1 MKAKKKKEPF
11 DVGGINSCTIRVL
24 FVLPNLQVGGAERVI
39 VTVMNGL
46 DRSRFDPSFLT
57 LSDEGPLRERI
68 DHEIPFHSLHGR
80 RVSRAL
86 PGIFKILR
94 KIKPDV
100 VVSTM
105 AHMNFAM
112 LLLRPFFPR
121 TAFIVREAALPSM
134 IFQSRPAFIA
144 AIKCAYRLLYPHA
157 AAVID
162 PSQAI
167 KNEFSGMGLHLDNHF
182 MIFNPVDT
190 ERLRSFELTPNQDG
204 KVHFVAAGTF
214 YWPKGFDR
222 LISALPELKMSQDWH
237 LTILGDGRDRA
248 ILEALIRDHNLGD
261 KVSLPGFSKQPW
273 PIYAAADCFLLP
285 SRSEGMPNVALEAL
299 ACGTPVIGM
308 REAGGITDIAKLAP
322 ENVAIADTID
332 EFIQLMEKITPQS
345 KTHYAPALLPKE
357 FQLAEVV
364 RQYSELIVEMH
375 NRP

>member
-1 MKAKKKKEPF
+1 MSF
-11 DVGGINSCTIRVL
+11 YVDDFNSRTTKVL
-24 FVLPNLQVGGAERVI
+24 FVLPNLQVGGAERVM

-46 DRSRFDPSFLT
+46 DRSRFEPCFLT
-57 LSDEGPLRERI
+57 LSGEGPLRERI
-68 DHEIPFHSLHGR
+68 EPDIPFYSLHGC

-86 PGIFKILR
+86 PGILKILR

-100 VVSTM
+100 VISTM

-134 IFQSRPAFIA
+134 IFQSRPAFVA

-157 AAVID
+157 ASVID

-167 KNEFSGMGLHLDNHF
+167 KNEFSGMGLPLNNHV
-182 MIFNPVDT
+182 MIYNPVDT

-204 KVHFVAAGTF
+204 KIHFVAAGTF

-222 LISALPELKMSQDWH
+222 LIRALPELKMSQDWH
-237 LTILGDGRDRA
+237 LTILGDGRDRTM
-248 ILEALIRDHNLGD
+248 LETLIRDHNLGN
-261 KVSLPGFSKQPW
+261 KINLPGFSAQPW
-273 PIYAAADCFLLP
+273 PIYATADCFLLP

-322 ENVAIADTID
+322 ENVAIADTIA
-332 EFIQLMEKITPQS
+332 EFIQLMEKIKPQA
-345 KTHYAPALLPKE
+345 KQHYAPDLLPKE
-357 FQLAEVV
+357 FHLAEVV
-364 RQYSELIVEMH
+364 RQYSDLIEMH
-375 NRP
+375 RRF

>member
-1 MKAKKKKEPF
+1 MNK
-11 DVGGINSCTIRVL
+11 INSRPIKVL
-24 FVLPNLQVGGAERVI
+24 FVLPNLQVGGAERVM

-57 LSDEGPLRERI
+57 LSDDGPLRERI
-68 DHEIPFHSLHGR
+68 DPDIPFYSLHGC
-80 RVSRAL
+80 RVSRAF

-94 KIKPDV
+94 KTRPDV
-100 VVSTM
+100 VISTM

-134 IFQSRPAFIA
+134 IFQSRPAFAA

-162 PSQAI
+162 PSKAI
-167 KNEFSGMGLHLDNHF
+167 QDEFSGIGLPLDNHV
-182 MIFNPVDT
+182 MIYNPVDT
-190 ERLRSFELTPNQDG
+190 ERLRSFDLTPNQDG

-222 LISALPELKMSQDWH
+222 LISALPGLKMSQDWH
-237 LTILGDGRDRA
+237 LTILGEGCDRA
-248 ILEALIRDHNLGD
+248 MLETLIRDHNLGD
-261 KVSLPGFSKQPW
+261 KVSLPGFSAQPW

-308 REAGGITDIAKLAP
+308 REAGGIMDIAKLAP
-322 ENVAIADTID
+322 GNVAIANTIGD
-332 EFIQLMEKITPQS
+332 FIQLMEKITLKP
-345 KTHYAPALLPKE
+345 KTHYAPTMLPKE
-357 FQLAEVV
+357 FQLAEVI
-364 RQYSELIVEMH
+364 RQYSDLIVKVH
-375 NRP
+375 NSYKF